1 MSGGRSG
8 KNWTAG
14 TLKSRGWTEPLVKEL
29 LPKPV
34 YRHFN
39 GRSVRT
45 WNKETVLEAEKTERF
60 TAAAEAVKKQRTED
74 REREKAEYDAL
85 LEASLRLLE
94 EAWQLP
100 EDAERETALLAGHY
114 HRGILS
120 MMKGGAQRS
129 LREGKAQSYVGH
141 LLALRQHAGDGD
153 ASPATEMKRFASA
166 GYWIGK
172 LQGEQRSRLKEGY
185 TAALLAAAERSI
197 GDFTAAQPESD
208 VHALLTMED
217 FPAQEL
223 LNHPL
228 SYLYSVSY
236 VPRAIRSSLEVL
248 VALNPKDE
256 YPEARALQRH
266 FVVHIGGTNTGK
278 TYAGFQRLIRAETGV
293 YLAPLRLLALEAQ
306 ETLLDYGVN
315 CSLTTGE
322 EEDVRP
328 GDTHVAA
335 TAEKLDM
342 KRRFDVAVI
351 DECQMIAD
359 RERGYAWTRAILGV
373 LAEEVHLCA
382 APEAKGLL
390 LRLIRSCGDTFEVI
404 EHKRKTPLICM
415 NRVVDYLDIQPG
427 DALITF
433 SKVGVLSVA
442 EDLRMHGK
450 EPAIIYGALP
460 YATRRKQVEG
470 FLNHERQYVVS
481 TDAIGMGLNL
491 PIRRIIFMDTSKFD
505 GRERRPLKPE
515 EVQQI
520 AGRAG
525 RFGIYDKGYV
535 GATENLSHIQTCM
548 ETLVPP
554 LTYAVAGFSDLVLM
568 VDFDLLEVLE
578 VWNRMPTVEPYHK
591 LDITRYIT
599 IISQM
604 RERGF
609 HLPKE
614 QELAAAN
621 IPFDE
626 TDDELIMLFYRF
638 LRAYVNG
645 TEPEQPVL
653 QEKKTAYTLPELE
666 LYYRKLDLYFSFCK
680 AFSCTVDSDALRD
693 EREKTADLINMILL
707 HNLKNNIRFC
717 DRCGAAMPLHHS
729 GRLCNDCYARIR
741 RGYSRKGG

>member
-74 REREKAEYDAL
+74 QEREKAEYDAL

-100 EDAERETALLAGHY
+100 EDAETEAALLAGHY

-166 GYWIGK
+166 GYWIGS

-185 TAALLAAAERSI
+185 TAALLAAAERAI

-342 KRRFDVAVI
+342 KRRFDVATNV
-351 DECQMIAD
+351 
-359 RERGYAWTRAILGV
+359 R
-373 LAEEVHLCA
+373 
-382 APEAKGLL
+382 
-390 LRLIRSCGDTFEVI
+390 
-404 EHKRKTPLICM
+404 
-415 NRVVDYLDIQPG
+415 
-427 DALITF
+427 
-433 SKVGVLSVA
+433 
-442 EDLRMHGK
+442 
-450 EPAIIYGALP
+450 
-460 YATRRKQVEG
+460 
-470 FLNHERQYVVS
+470 
-481 TDAIGMGLNL
+481 
-491 PIRRIIFMDTSKFD
+491 
-505 GRERRPLKPE
+505 
-515 EVQQI
+515 
-520 AGRAG
+520 
-525 RFGIYDKGYV
+525 
-535 GATENLSHIQTCM
+535 
-548 ETLVPP
+548 
-554 LTYAVAGFSDLVLM
+554 
-568 VDFDLLEVLE
+568 
-578 VWNRMPTVEPYHK
+578 
-591 LDITRYIT
+591 
-599 IISQM
+599 
-604 RERGF
+604 
-609 HLPKE
+609 
-614 QELAAAN
+614 
-621 IPFDE
+621 
-626 TDDELIMLFYRF
+626 
-638 LRAYVNG
+638 
-645 TEPEQPVL
+645 
-653 QEKKTAYTLPELE
+653 
-666 LYYRKLDLYFSFCK
+666 
-680 AFSCTVDSDALRD
+680 
-693 EREKTADLINMILL
+693 
-707 HNLKNNIRFC
+707 
-717 DRCGAAMPLHHS
+717 
-729 GRLCNDCYARIR
+729 
-741 RGYSRKGG
+741 

>member
-1 MSGGRSG
+1 
-8 KNWTAG
+8 
-14 TLKSRGWTEPLVKEL
+14 
-29 LPKPV
+29 
-34 YRHFN
+34 
-39 GRSVRT
+39 
-45 WNKETVLEAEKTERF
+45 
-60 TAAAEAVKKQRTED
+60 
-74 REREKAEYDAL
+74 
-85 LEASLRLLE
+85 
-94 EAWQLP
+94 
-100 EDAERETALLAGHY
+100 
-114 HRGILS
+114 
-120 MMKGGAQRS
+120 
-129 LREGKAQSYVGH
+129 
-141 LLALRQHAGDGD
+141 
-153 ASPATEMKRFASA
+153 
-166 GYWIGK
+166 
-172 LQGEQRSRLKEGY
+172 
-185 TAALLAAAERSI
+185 
-197 GDFTAAQPESD
+197 
-208 VHALLTMED
+208 
-217 FPAQEL
+217 
-223 LNHPL
+223 
-228 SYLYSVSY
+228 
-236 VPRAIRSSLEVL
+236 VPRAIRSSLELL

-322 EEDVRP
+322 EEDVRD

-382 APEAKGLL
+382 APEAKNLL

-404 EHKRKTPLICM
+404 EHQRKTPLICM
-415 NRVVDYLDIQPG
+415 KRVVDYLDIQPG

-470 FLNHERQYVVS
+470 FLNRERQYVVS

-535 GATENLSHIQTCM
+535 GATENLSLIQTAM
-548 ETLVPP
+548 ETVVPP

-578 VWNRMPTVEPYHK
+578 VWNRMPTVEPYRK
-591 LDITRYIT
+591 LDISRYIT
-599 IISQM
+599 LISQM

-609 HLPKE
+609 RLPKE

-626 TDDELIMLFYRF
+626 TDDELMMLFYRF
-638 LRAYVNG
+638 LRAYMNG
-645 TEPEQPVL
+645 TEPDQPVL
-653 QEKKTAYTLPELE
+653 QEKRTAYTLPELE

-680 AFSCTVDSDALRD
+680 AFSCSVDSDALKE
-693 EREKTADLINMILL
+693 ERERTADLINMILL

-729 GRLCNDCYARIR
+729 GRLCNDCYARLR
-741 RGYSRKGG
+741 RSYSRK

>member
-1 MSGGRSG
+1 MSGGKNG
-8 KNWTAG
+8 KFWSAG
-14 TLKSRGWTEPLVKEL
+14 TLKSRGWTDSMMKEF
-29 LPKPV
+29 LPKPM
-34 YRHFN
+34 YRHLN
-39 GRSVRT
+39 GRTVRS
-45 WNKETVLEAEKTERF
+45 WSKDDVLGAENLADFQTRLAHIREAD
-60 TAAAEAVKKQRTED
+60 AAAEAQEQSEVRTV
-74 REREKAEYDAL
+74 L
-85 LEASLRLLE
+85 HASLTLLRE
-94 EAWQLP
+94 SWTVP
-100 EDAERETALLAGHY
+100 EDADSDSEVLARHY
-114 HRGILS
+114 HDGILGVMS
-120 MMKGGAQRS
+120 HNAQQSLRDGKAASYLGHFLALEEHEGEGGAT
-129 LREGKAQSYVGH
+129 
-141 LLALRQHAGDGD
+141 
-153 ASPATEMKRFASA
+153 PATELKRLAAA
-166 GYWIGK
+166 GYWLGRAPEETK
-172 LQGEQRSRLKEGY
+172 ARLKEHY
-185 TAALLAAAERSI
+185 TPALLAAANRALE
-197 GDFTAAQPESD
+197 DFNLSQPE
-208 VHALLTMED
+208 AETAKLLRMKD
-217 FPAQEL
+217 FPVQEL

-228 SYLYSVSY
+228 NYLYSVFY
-236 VPRAIRSSLEVL
+236 VPRAIRSSLELL

-256 YPEARALQRH
+256 YPEARALHRH

-306 ETLLDYGVN
+306 ETLLDNGVN

-322 EEDVRP
+322 EEDVRD

-342 KRRFDVAVI
+342 KRHFDVAVI
-351 DECQMIAD
+351 DECQMICD

-390 LRLIRSCGDTFEVI
+390 LRLIRSCGDDVEVI
-404 EHKRKTPLICM
+404 EHQRKTPLICM

-470 FLNHERQYVVS
+470 FLNHEREYVVS

-491 PIRRIIFMDTSKFD
+491 PIRRIIFMDTEKFD
-505 GRERRPLKPE
+505 GHERRALKPE

-525 RFGIYDKGYV
+525 RFGIYDKGFV
-535 GATENLSHIQTCM
+535 GATENLSLIQAAM
-548 ETLVPP
+548 ETVVPP

-591 LDITRYIT
+591 LDISRYIT

-609 HLPKE
+609 RLSKQE
-614 QELAAAN
+614 ELAAAN

-626 TDDELIMLFYRF
+626 TDDELVMLFYRF
-638 LRAYVNG
+638 LRAYMDG
-645 TEPEQPVL
+645 RELEQPVL
-653 QEKKTAYTLPELE
+653 QEKRTAYTLPELE

-680 AFSCTVDSDALRD
+680 AFSCPVDNDALRD

-717 DRCGAAMPLHHS
+717 ARCGAAMPLHHS

-741 RGYSRKGG
+741 RGYSRK

>member
-1 MSGGRSG
+1 MSGGKSG

-14 TLKSRGWTEPLVKEL
+14 TLKSRGWTDALVREL

-45 WNKETVLEAEKTERF
+45 WNKELVIEAEKSQRF
-60 TAAAEAVKKQRTED
+60 AEAAEAAKKERSEAE
-74 REREKAEYDAL
+74 EREKEASAAL
-85 LEASLRLLE
+85 LAASLALVE
-94 EAWQLP
+94 ECWQP
-100 EDAERETALLAGHY
+100 GEEETDVSLLAGHY
-114 HRGILS
+114 HRGILG
-120 MMKGGAQRS
+120 MMKSGAQSS
-129 LREGKAQSYVGH
+129 LRSGKAMSYAGH

-153 ASPATEMKRFASA
+153 ASPAAEMKHFAAA
-166 GYWIGK
+166 GYWLG
-172 LQGEQRSRLKEGY
+172 QAGEDLRGRLREGY
-185 TAALLAAAERSI
+185 TPALMAAAERAI

-208 VHALLTMED
+208 VHALLTMAD
-217 FPAQEL
+217 FPVQEL

-228 SYLYSVSY
+228 NYLYSVSY
-236 VPRAIRSSLEVL
+236 VPRAIRSSLELL

-322 EEDVRP
+322 EEDVKD

-382 APEAKGLL
+382 APEAKNLL
-390 LRLIRSCGDTFEVI
+390 LRLIRSCGDTFEVV
-404 EHKRKTPLICM
+404 EHQRKTPLICM
-415 NRVVDYLDIQPG
+415 KRVVDYLDIQPG

-470 FLNHERQYVVS
+470 FLNRERQYVVS

-505 GRERRPLKPE
+505 GKERRPLKPE

-535 GATENLSHIQTCM
+535 GATENLSLIQTAM
-548 ETLVPP
+548 ETVVPP

-578 VWNRMPTVEPYHK
+578 VWNRMPTVEPYRK
-591 LDITRYIT
+591 LDISRYIT

-626 TDDELIMLFYRF
+626 TDDELMMLFYRF
-638 LRAYVNG
+638 LRAYMNG
-645 TEPEQPVL
+645 TEPEQPTL

-680 AFSCTVDSDALRD
+680 AFSCPVDSDALKD
-693 EREKTADLINMILL
+693 ERERTADLINMILL
-707 HNLKNNIRFC
+707 HNLRNNIRFC

-741 RGYSRKGG
+741 RGYSRK

>member
-1 MSGGRSG
+1 MSGGKSG
-8 KNWTAG
+8 KNWTIG
-14 TLKSRGWTEPLVKEL
+14 TLKSRGWTDALVREL

-45 WNKETVLEAEKTERF
+45 WNKELVIEAEKSQRF
-60 TAAAEAVKKQRTED
+60 AEAAEAAKKERSEAE
-74 REREKAEYDAL
+74 EREK
-85 LEASLRLLE
+85 EAS
-94 EAWQLP
+94 A
-100 EDAERETALLAGHY
+100 ALLAASLALVEECWQPGEEETDVSLLARHY
-114 HRGILS
+114 HRGILG
-120 MMKGGAQRS
+120 MMKSGAQSS
-129 LREGKAQSYVGH
+129 LRSGKAMSYAGH

-153 ASPATEMKRFASA
+153 ASPAAEMKHFAAA
-166 GYWIGK
+166 GYWLGQADEA
-172 LQGEQRSRLKEGY
+172 LRGRLREGY
-185 TAALLAAAERSI
+185 TPALMAAAERAI

-208 VHALLTMED
+208 VHALLTMAD
-217 FPAQEL
+217 FPVQEL

-228 SYLYSVSY
+228 SYLWSVSY
-236 VPRAIRSSLEVL
+236 VPRAIRSSLELL

-322 EEDVRP
+322 EEDVKD

-382 APEAKGLL
+382 APEAKNLL
-390 LRLIRSCGDTFEVI
+390 LRLIRSCGDTFEVV
-404 EHKRKTPLICM
+404 EHQRKTPLICM
-415 NRVVDYLDIQPG
+415 KRVVDYLDIQPG

-470 FLNHERQYVVS
+470 FLNRERQYVVS

-505 GRERRPLKPE
+505 GKERRPLKPE

-535 GATENLSHIQTCM
+535 GATENLSLIQTAM
-548 ETLVPP
+548 ETVVPP

-578 VWNRMPTVEPYHK
+578 VWNRMPTVEPYRK
-591 LDITRYIT
+591 LDISRYIT
-599 IISQM
+599 LISQM

-626 TDDELIMLFYRF
+626 TDDELMMLFYRF
-638 LRAYVNG
+638 LRAYMNG

-680 AFSCTVDSDALRD
+680 AFSCPVDSDALKD
-693 EREKTADLINMILL
+693 ERERTADLINMILL
-707 HNLKNNIRFC
+707 HNLRNNIRFC

-741 RGYSRKGG
+741 RGYSRK

>member
-1 MSGGRSG
+1 MSGGKSG

-14 TLKSRGWTEPLVKEL
+14 TLKSRGWTDALVREL

-45 WNKETVLEAEKTERF
+45 WNKDLVQEAEKDPRF
-60 TAAAEAVKKQRTED
+60 IAAAEAARKQQAED
-74 REREKAEYDAL
+74 DERDRAFWEERLEKG
-85 LEASLRLLE
+85 LRLTESCWQTPE
-94 EAWQLP
+94 ETTD
-100 EDAERETALLAGHY
+100 EALLAAHY
-114 HRGILS
+114 HRGILT
-120 MMKGGAQRS
+120 MMRSGAQRS
-129 LREGKAQSYVGH
+129 LREGKARSYAGH
-141 LLALRQHAGDGD
+141 LLALEKHAGDAD
-153 ASPATEMKRFASA
+153 AAPGAEMKRFAAA
-166 GYWIGK
+166 GYWLGTADE
-172 LQGEQRSRLKEGY
+172 GMRSRLREGY
-185 TAALLAAAERSI
+185 APALLAAAERAVEE
-197 GDFTAAQPESD
+197 FRTAQPESD

-223 LNHPL
+223 LSHPL
-228 SYLYSVSY
+228 SYLWSVTY
-236 VPRAIRSSLEVL
+236 VPRAIRSSLELL
-248 VALNPKDE
+248 VALNPRDE

-322 EEDVRP
+322 EEDVKE

-351 DECQMIAD
+351 DECQMISD

-382 APEAKGLL
+382 APEAKNLL

-415 NRVVDYLDIQPG
+415 KRVVDYLDIQPG

-450 EPAIIYGALP
+450 EAAIIYGALP
-460 YATRRKQVEG
+460 YATRRKQVQG

-505 GRERRPLKPE
+505 GKERRPLKPE

-548 ETLVPP
+548 ETVVPP

-578 VWNRMPTVEPYHK
+578 VWNRMPTVEPYRK
-591 LDITRYIT
+591 LDISRYISLIT
-599 IISQM
+599 QM

-609 HLPKE
+609 RLPKE

-626 TDDELIMLFYRF
+626 SDDELMMLFYRF
-638 LRAYVNG
+638 LRAYVSG

-680 AFSCTVDSDALRD
+680 AFSCPVDTDALKD
-693 EREKTADLINMILL
+693 ERERTADLINMILL
-707 HNLKNNIRFC
+707 HNLRNNIRFC
-717 DRCGAAMPLHHS
+717 DRCGAAMPLHHT
-729 GRLCNDCYARIR
+729 GRLCNNCYSRIR
-741 RGYSRKGG
+741 RGYSRK

>member
-1 MSGGRSG
+1 MSGGKNG

-14 TLKSRGWTEPLVKEL
+14 TLKSRGWTEELVREL

-45 WNKETVLEAEKTERF
+45 WNKDLVLEAEKSQRF
-60 TAAAEAVKKQRTED
+60 QAAAEAAREQRSQEEARD
-74 REREKAEYDAL
+74 KAASAGL
-85 LEASLRLLE
+85 LEASLRLVE
-94 EAWQLP
+94 ECWKP
-100 EDAERETALLAGHY
+100 GEEGSDEALLAAHY

-120 MMKGGAQRS
+120 MMKSGASRS
-129 LREGKAQSYVGH
+129 LRQGKALSYAGH
-141 LLALRQHAGDGD
+141 LLALRQHAGDAD
-153 ASPATEMKRFASA
+153 TSPAAEMKHFASA
-166 GYWIGK
+166 GYWLGRADEGLK
-172 LQGEQRSRLKEGY
+172 RRLREGY
-185 TAALLAAAERSI
+185 TPALMAAAGRAVGE
-197 GDFTAAQPESD
+197 FTAAQPESD

-217 FPAQEL
+217 FPTQEL
-223 LNHPL
+223 LSHPL
-228 SYLYSVSY
+228 SYLWSVSY
-236 VPRAIRSSLEVL
+236 VPRAIRSSLELL

-278 TYAGFQRLIRAETGV
+278 TYAGFQRLIRAESGV

-322 EEDVRP
+322 EEDVRD

-382 APEAKGLL
+382 APEAKNLL

-404 EHKRKTPLICM
+404 EHQRKTPLICM
-415 NRVVDYLDIQPG
+415 KRVVDYLDIQPG

-470 FLNHERQYVVS
+470 FLNREKQYVVS

-505 GRERRPLKPE
+505 GHERRPLKPE

-535 GATENLSHIQTCM
+535 GATENLSLIQTAM
-548 ETLVPP
+548 ETVVPP
-554 LTYAVAGFSDLVLM
+554 LTYAVAGFGDLVLM

-578 VWNRMPTVEPYHK
+578 VWNRMPTVEPYRK
-591 LDITRYIT
+591 LDISRYIT
-599 IISQM
+599 LISQM

-609 HLPKE
+609 RLPKE

-626 TDDELIMLFYRF
+626 TDDELMMLFYRF
-638 LRAYVNG
+638 LRAYMNG

-653 QEKKTAYTLPELE
+653 QEKRTAYTLPELE

-680 AFSCTVDSDALRD
+680 AFSCTVDSDALKE
-693 EREKTADLINMILL
+693 ERERTADLINMILL

-729 GRLCNDCYARIR
+729 GRLCNDCYARLR
-741 RGYSRKGG
+741 RSYSRK

>member
-1 MSGGRSG
+1 MSGGKSG
-8 KNWTAG
+8 KNWTVG
-14 TLKSRGWTEPLVKEL
+14 TLKSRGWTDALMREL

-45 WNKETVLEAEKTERF
+45 WNKDEVLEAEKSERF
-60 TAAAEAVKKQRTED
+60 TAAAEAAQKRQAADEERDRAFWEERLEKGLRLTESCWQPP
-74 REREKAEYDAL
+74 E
-85 LEASLRLLE
+85 EASD
-94 EAWQLP
+94 P
-100 EDAERETALLAGHY
+100 ALLAAHY

-120 MMKGGAQRS
+120 MMRSGAQRS
-129 LREGKAQSYVGH
+129 LREGKARSYAGH
-141 LLALRQHAGDGD
+141 LLALAKHAGDAD
-153 ASPATEMKRFASA
+153 AAPGTVMKRFAAA
-166 GYWIGK
+166 GYWLGTADEDIK
-172 LQGEQRSRLKEGY
+172 ARLRAGY
-185 TAALLAAAERSI
+185 APALLAAAERAVEE
-197 GDFTAAQPESD
+197 FRAAQPESD

-228 SYLYSVSY
+228 SYLWSVTY
-236 VPRAIRSSLEVL
+236 VPRAIRSSLELL

-256 YPEARALQRH
+256 YPEARALSRH

-322 EEDVRP
+322 EEDVKE

-351 DECQMIAD
+351 DECQMICD

-382 APEAKGLL
+382 APEAKSLL

-415 NRVVDYLDIQPG
+415 KRVVDYLDIQPG

-450 EPAIIYGALP
+450 EAAIIYGALP
-460 YATRRKQVEG
+460 YATRRKQVQG
-470 FLNHERQYVVS
+470 FLNHEREYVVS

-548 ETLVPP
+548 ETVVPP

-578 VWNRMPTVEPYHK
+578 VWNRMPTVEPYRK
-591 LDITRYIT
+591 LDISRYIT
-599 IISQM
+599 LISQM

-626 TDDELIMLFYRF
+626 SDDELMMLFYRF

-645 TEPEQPVL
+645 AEPEQPVL

-666 LYYRKLDLYFSFCK
+666 LYYRKLDLFFSFCK
-680 AFSCTVDSDALRD
+680 AFSCPVDSDALKE
-693 EREKTADLINMILL
+693 ERERTADLINMILL
-707 HNLKNNIRFC
+707 HNLRNNIRFC
-717 DRCGAAMPLHHS
+717 DRCGAAMPLHHT

-741 RGYSRKGG
+741 RGYSRKRE